1 MKSKQIKA
9 LILAGRLEEELLH
22 YAHVSAIIR
31 EREDAAYHPV
41 FAICPDVPRISN
53 FFRKLWA

>member
-9 LILAGRLEEELLH
+9 LIKAGRLEEELLH
-22 YAHVSAIIR
+22 IANVAAIIR
-31 EREDAAYHPV
+31 EKEEAAYHPL
-41 FAICPDVPRISN
+41 FSICPDVPRISN